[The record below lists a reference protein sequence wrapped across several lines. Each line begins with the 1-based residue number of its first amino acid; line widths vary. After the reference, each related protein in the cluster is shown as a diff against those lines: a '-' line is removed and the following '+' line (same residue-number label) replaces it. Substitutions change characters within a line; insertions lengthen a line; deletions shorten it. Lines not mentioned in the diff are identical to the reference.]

1 MRQST
6 PRYRVGLTYLFA
18 VASAAV
24 LVVAC
29 EMESPNTPQAK
40 PVAQAANGPV
50 PVLAQEPYFEFQVE
64 VPVKPAPGSAMP
76 RYPNLLRQAAVEG
89 EVLAQFVVDT
99 TGRAEVGS
107 LKILKSSHDLFTESV
122 RTALPQMRFVPA
134 DVGGKKVKQLVQ
146 EPFSFSMSR

>member
-1 MRQST
+1 
-6 PRYRVGLTYLFA
+6 
-18 VASAAV
+18 
-24 LVVAC
+24 
-29 EMESPNTPQAK
+29 
-40 PVAQAANGPV
+40 
-50 PVLAQEPYFEFQVE
+50 
-64 VPVKPAPGSAMP
+64 MP